1 LTYSCGVKLVK
12 ACRTYQNADVE
23 ISKRANIIES
33 IWYRI
38 SKQVEF
44 LRDTCEE
51 LEPEF
56 IRIQDGLLM
65 SLVTEL
71 SVAAGKLESL
81 SKVNKRDKVK
91 YVVVKPSLDVAISS
105 LEAWQRRFDPA
116 WYMTLKELKSTSNRI
131 VDDHGS
137 NAMETAKKVQIAL
150 SSGDPTGL
158 TQLFLPLLKKAESTN
173 IHDSTAMVLRDT
185 ARVNGIYI
193 VDPLQCQGVTHA
205 EELEGDVRAL
215 VRKLRAVDPVRFS
228 MLQCSGAQRKKSEAG
243 TLRYELVFNFPENSS
258 GEQPTSLATLI
269 ASAKYRQHS
278 LSERLKIAQQLT
290 RAVCYVHAL
299 DFVHKNIRPRSVL
312 AFPQTRSTLG
322 SVYLVGFEM
331 FRREGG
337 NTRLIGDSD
346 WEKNVYRHPE
356 RQGDHPETAHR
367 MQHDIYSLGVCL
379 LEIGLWKPIIP
390 LVADA
395 KSTRPDGENAMEVQE
410 SIPLPQQQVKTKF
423 VKTKFESLADTL
435 LPSVMGDQYRDVVV
449 NCLTCLDDENV
460 EFADTSVSTGVKYIQ
475 MVCRH
480 VLLSIALR

>member
-1 LTYSCGVKLVK
+1 MKLVK

-81 SKVNKRDKVK
+81 SKINKRDKVK

-185 ARVNGIYI
+185 ARVNGLDAVQ
-193 VDPLQCQGVTHA
+193 VDRHRVAQQAGQGLERQQGVVA
-205 EELEGDVRAL
+205 LLQQGQPGQSERGRGIQLQALQVAGDVDGHGRHHG
-215 VRKLRAVDPVRFS
+215 
-228 MLQCSGAQRKKSEAG
+228 QGA
-243 TLRYELVFNFPENSS
+243 
-258 GEQPTSLATLI
+258 
-269 ASAKYRQHS
+269 
-278 LSERLKIAQQLT
+278 
-290 RAVCYVHAL
+290 
-299 DFVHKNIRPRSVL
+299 
-312 AFPQTRSTLG
+312 
-322 SVYLVGFEM
+322 
-331 FRREGG
+331 
-337 NTRLIGDSD
+337 
-346 WEKNVYRHPE
+346 
-356 RQGDHPETAHR
+356 
-367 MQHDIYSLGVCL
+367 
-379 LEIGLWKPIIP
+379 P
-390 LVADA
+390 L
-395 KSTRPDGENAMEVQE
+395 
-410 SIPLPQQQVKTKF
+410 
-423 VKTKFESLADTL
+423 
-435 LPSVMGDQYRDVVV
+435 
-449 NCLTCLDDENV
+449 
-460 EFADTSVSTGVKYIQ
+460 
-475 MVCRH
+475 
-480 VLLSIALR
+480 